1 MWFFHKNPDEA
12 INKAKAASLSLL
24 DIELNI
30 HSELRTLLD
39 HLSHK
44 NVQEII
50 LNSGDN
56 ERIKKAFQTEIEVSE
71 EKNILSL
78 QKIIYRIINYEK
90 AIRNLERISK
100 NIESNIKLLRQEHI
114 QLSNEELHAKQEHIQ
129 LRNAEIITK
138 NILCELQKIV
148 HKRLNNEQIPISEYN
163 QNVLHPLSE
172 LVLLINNCIR
182 LEQRII
188 SELNRLNA
196 VETRF
201 IIEIVLNAFLI
212 YETFYA
218 ELVAYLKETDESKI
232 KFEKMEEFKLILSK
246 RHIILGNQITRFCSQ
261 IFVYLSIEDGD
272 YSGKEILHSIKEKTL
287 IFLRSTSHLSREKFV
302 KNYIN
307 IISKHER
314 SIYDFFE
321 EVLNLD
327 ILPKFDKL
335 IREQH

>member
-1 MWFFHKNPDEA
+1 M
-12 INKAKAASLSLL
+12 S
-24 DIELNI
+24 
-30 HSELRTLLD
+30 
-39 HLSHK
+39 
-44 NVQEII
+44 Q
-50 LNSGDN
+50 
-56 ERIKKAFQTEIEVSE
+56 
-71 EKNILSL
+71 
-78 QKIIYRIINYEK
+78 
-90 AIRNLERISK
+90 K